1 MHRSRRTQDLTN
13 GDLCVLREQI
23 GWTKICTIWWSLWF
37 CLGRG
42 RGLHHSGVS
51 IRNCT
56 KPLPG
61 IKVHNWGY
69 TKSNAQFWYI
79 IMVIKESTTRI
90 LYIIIVL
97 NFFNKKSYYHLK
109 SPGLCWFFHE
119 TWWFF
124 EVLEIP
130 RTGRFLNLIFFFQIP
145 KSSNSLI
152 LKTFKYPE
160 LTVLCFWIFQKPGTG
175 GYCKNQIPTHWSIP
189 FA

>member
-1 MHRSRRTQDLTN
+1 MHCLRHTQDLTN
-13 GDLCVLREQI
+13 EDLCVLWEQI
-23 GWTKICTIWWSLWF
+23 GWKKICTSWWSLWF
-37 CLGRG
+37 CLGRR

-61 IKVHNWGY
+61 IKVHNCGY
-69 TKSNAQFWYI
+69 TKSNAQFWYTI
-79 IMVIKESTTRI
+79 VVIKESNTRI
-90 LYIIIVL
+90 LYIIMVL
-97 NFFNKKSYYHLK
+97 NFVLKKIILLPKITRSL
-109 SPGLCWFFHE
+109 LLHE

-124 EVLEIP
+124 EVFEIP

-160 LTVLCFWIFQKPGTG
+160 LTILCF
-175 GYCKNQIPTHWSIP
+175 
-189 FA
+189 

>member
-1 MHRSRRTQDLTN
+1 MHCLRRTQDLTN
-13 GDLCVLREQI
+13 GDLWVLWEQI

-37 CLGRG
+37 CLARR

-61 IKVHNWGY
+61 IKVHNCDY

-79 IMVIKESTTRI
+79 ILVIKESNTRI
-90 LYIIIVL
+90 IYIIMVF
-97 NFFNKKSYYHLK
+97 NFFLKIIILLPKITRSLLFLSWNLVVLWSFWYTQNRQVFKSD
-109 SPGLCWFFHE
+109 
-119 TWWFF
+119 
-124 EVLEIP
+124 
-130 RTGRFLNLIFFFQIP
+130 FFFQIP

-160 LTVLCFWIFQKPGTG
+160 LTVLCFRIFQIPGTG
-175 GYCKNQIPTHWSIP
+175 GYC
-189 FA
+189 